1 MGNYYCLMAG
11 LPDLNLNN
19 TGSNYTIDDFIE
31 ECNDALSDSD
41 KKLLF
46 YFFLK
51 YDCLNLVELLQNPDA
66 EISPYGNFTIEQYRD
81 LITFFY

>member
-31 ECNDALSDSD
+31 ECNDALAFVKHWNEKD
-41 KKLLF
+41 KTK
-46 YFFLK
+46 
-51 YDCLNLVELLQNPDA
+51 
-66 EISPYGNFTIEQYRD
+66 
-81 LITFFY
+81 